1 MEHTEEIL
9 EIVREIRED
18 VSYMKRHR
26 NMLCGMPVLE
36 VDEVCDLLK
45 MSDRQLRRYRTSG
58 QLVGFRFGRRLLF
71 SSAEIT
77 RFIER
82 IEADCQ
88 QKKIVEKSCPQ
99 SLIYIVMSDNTTER
113 TYCLVESGIF
123 ERLLKTYFMQAQ
135 SLLLFEHLLGHS
147 DRPMFLSARKVC
159 EVLGLDR
166 NKLEQYRRKR
176 IIKARAV
183 NGQMMYSAYDLIA
196 LTEHLQ
202 RRKIQRILSAT
213 ARFIIR

>member
-1 MEHTEEIL
+1 
-9 EIVREIRED
+9 
-18 VSYMKRHR
+18 
-26 NMLCGMPVLE
+26 
-36 VDEVCDLLK
+36 
-45 MSDRQLRRYRTSG
+45 
-58 QLVGFRFGRRLLF
+58 
-71 SSAEIT
+71 
-77 RFIER
+77 
-82 IEADCQ
+82 
-88 QKKIVEKSCPQ
+88 
-99 SLIYIVMSDNTTER
+99 MSDNTTER

-147 DRPMFLSARKVC
+147 DRPMFL
-159 EVLGLDR
+159 
-166 NKLEQYRRKR
+166 

>member
-1 MEHTEEIL
+1 
-9 EIVREIRED
+9 
-18 VSYMKRHR
+18 
-26 NMLCGMPVLE
+26 
-36 VDEVCDLLK
+36 
-45 MSDRQLRRYRTSG
+45 
-58 QLVGFRFGRRLLF
+58 
-71 SSAEIT
+71 
-77 RFIER
+77 
-82 IEADCQ
+82 
-88 QKKIVEKSCPQ
+88 
-99 SLIYIVMSDNTTER
+99 MSDNTTER

-147 DRPMFLSARKVC
+147 DRPMIHS
-159 EVLGLDR
+159 DR

>member
-1 MEHTEEIL
+1 
-9 EIVREIRED
+9 
-18 VSYMKRHR
+18 
-26 NMLCGMPVLE
+26 
-36 VDEVCDLLK
+36 
-45 MSDRQLRRYRTSG
+45 
-58 QLVGFRFGRRLLF
+58 
-71 SSAEIT
+71 
-77 RFIER
+77 
-82 IEADCQ
+82 
-88 QKKIVEKSCPQ
+88 
-99 SLIYIVMSDNTTER
+99 MSDNTTER

-183 NGQMMYSAYDLIA
+183 NGQMMYCLPVAAFLCPYPAGQPSSVPSYGGG
-196 LTEHLQ
+196 
-202 RRKIQRILSAT
+202 RKYGTYRSNFLLLH
-213 ARFIIR
+213 

>member
-1 MEHTEEIL
+1 
-9 EIVREIRED
+9 
-18 VSYMKRHR
+18 MKR
-26 NMLCGMPVLE
+26 VISA
-36 VDEVCDLLK
+36 DEN
-45 MSDRQLRRYRTSG
+45 S
-58 QLVGFRFGRRLLF
+58 RLPT
-71 SSAEIT
+71 E
-77 RFIER
+77 
-82 IEADCQ
+82 
-88 QKKIVEKSCPQ
+88 KVVEKSCPQ

-113 TYCLVESGIF
+113 TYCLVESGLF

-159 EVLGLDR
+159 EALGLDR

-196 LTEHLQ
+196 LMERLQ

-213 ARFIIR
+213 ARFVIR